1 MIVDIIITQWA
12 LNSYLNLAAKR
23 VFTQNE
29 YQHAIRP
36 DALLLRTYPNN
47 TKFNQPKFWSIAKD
61 GAGLPIA
68 NGFKMKWHQVGNG
81 KIQLRL
87 PVGIWNEAFLCEAYV
102 KENHNKEKRQL
113 AKFKTHLK
121 LIEQN
126 NYIKRGV
133 LS

>member
-1 MIVDIIITQWA
+1 MDIIITQWA
-12 LNSYLNLAAKR
+12 LDSYLNLTAKR

-29 YQHAIRP
+29 YQQAIRP
-36 DALLLRTYPNN
+36 DALLLKTYPNN
-47 TKFNQPKFWSIAKD
+47 TKFNQSKFWSVAND
-61 GAGLPIA
+61 RSGQPIA
-68 NGFKMKWHQVGNG
+68 NGYKMKWHHVGNG

-102 KENHNKEKRQL
+102 KENSNKEKRQL